1 MLPDSLL
8 DQATGLL
15 QLCRDRGVMIATAES
30 CTGGLVAATL
40 TEIAG
45 SSDVVDRGFVTY
57 SNAAKREL
65 LGVPL
70 DMIEQE
76 GAVSEAV
83 VRAMAKGA
91 LARSNADVTVS
102 ISGVAGPGGGT
113 AEKPVGL
120 VHFAAARTG
129 RPTLHRACRFG
140 EVGRAEVRWKSV
152 AEAMALIETILAD

>member
-1 MLPDSLL
+1 MLPDFLL

-40 TEIAG
+40 TQIAG

-91 LARSNADVTVS
+91 LARSKADVTVS

-152 AEAMALIETILAD
+152 AEAMALIETILAE